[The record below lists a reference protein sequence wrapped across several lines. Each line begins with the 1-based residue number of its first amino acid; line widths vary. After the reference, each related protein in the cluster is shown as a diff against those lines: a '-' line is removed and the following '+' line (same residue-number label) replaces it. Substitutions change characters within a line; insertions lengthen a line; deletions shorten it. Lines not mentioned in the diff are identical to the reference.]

1 LAEKEQAEDGI
12 WFGPDGGSREY
23 IFSLC
28 NIIRKM
34 QILFA
39 TSNPHKVEEV
49 RKIGRDYGIEFI
61 RLAQSYPEIRD
72 EDVERVAEDGAKQVY
87 EAVKKPVVVDD
98 TGLYIDALKGF
109 PGPFSSYVFK
119 KIGCEGI
126 LRLMDKADN
135 RGAVFVS
142 AVGYC
147 DGKRLLTFRGEC
159 RGTITDRMRGPASSD
174 TTPYSSRTERK
185 NIRRRR
191 GMKDRVSHR
200 RKSFDAF
207 CRWYTADSKTG

>member
-1 LAEKEQAEDGI
+1 
-12 WFGPDGGSREY
+12 
-23 IFSLC
+23 
-28 NIIRKM
+28 M

-159 RGTITDRMRGPASSD
+159 RGTITDRMRGPAVFGYD
-174 TTPYSSRTERK
+174 PIFLPDGEKKTFAED
-185 NIRRRR
+185 
-191 GMKDRVSHR
+191 GEMKDRVSHR

>member
-1 LAEKEQAEDGI
+1 
-12 WFGPDGGSREY
+12 
-23 IFSLC
+23 
-28 NIIRKM
+28 M
-34 QILFA
+34 
-39 TSNPHKVEEV
+39 
-49 RKIGRDYGIEFI
+49 
-61 RLAQSYPEIRD
+61 
-72 EDVERVAEDGAKQVY
+72 
-87 EAVKKPVVVDD
+87 KPLKNRYVVDD

-159 RGTITDRMRGPASSD
+159 RGLSPTGCGAPRSSD
-174 TTPYSSRTERK
+174 TTHIPPG
-185 NIRRRR
+185 RREKHSPKT
-191 GMKDRVSHR
+191 GKSKDRVSHR